1 MSTTS
6 SAASSAAADALLA
19 FCAANP
25 VAQADAERF
34 LRHLCSGPAA
44 IIDWRDRG
52 VVAVLLDAV
61 TGADAG
67 VPLEIVG
74 LVPHALNVEVARD
87 LLDEVAERTRKLG
100 FPSTELALNEIWAPH
115 GGLAGELGY
124 CRAYAD
130 LDMVCHDPNWGAAAK
145 LPAGWAWHEVQPAWV
160 DEYIRV
166 LGAAFA
172 GIAGTFLPSPAEIR
186 RNLADSAIRARALV
200 ADGRAVAVLRM
211 TPARRYIHA
220 IARDPAWR
228 GAGLGHLAMD
238 EARSCLLAAAPW
250 QGSLELTVVD
260 TNAAAMKLYRR
271 CGFIVKQEM
280 TVLNRT
286 LHPAG

>member
-1 MSTTS
+1 MSTTFS
-6 SAASSAAADALLA
+6 GASSDTLELLLD
-19 FCAANP
+19 FCAAHP
-25 VAQADAERF
+25 VPDIDAQRF
-34 LRHLCSGPAA
+34 LTRLNSGPDA

-61 TGADAG
+61 KGASEAI
-67 VPLEIVG
+67 PLEIVG
-74 LVPHALNVEVARD
+74 LVPHALNVEVARE
-87 LLDEVAERTRKLG
+87 LLDEVAERTKKLG
-100 FPSTELALNEIWAPH
+100 CPATELALSEIWAPH
-115 GGLAGELGY
+115 AGLAIERGY

-130 LDMVCHDPNWGAAAK
+130 LDMVCHDPNWGDAAK
-145 LPAGWAWHEVQPAWV
+145 LPTGWSWHDVQPVWV

-186 RNLADSAIRARALV
+186 RYLADPAIQARALV
-200 ADGRAVAVLRM
+200 ADGRALAVLRM

-228 GAGLGHLAMD
+228 GAGLGRLAMD
-238 EARSCLLAAAPW
+238 EARSCLLATAPW

-260 TNAAAMKLYRR
+260 TNAAAMELYRR
-271 CGFIVKQEM
+271 CGFIVNREM